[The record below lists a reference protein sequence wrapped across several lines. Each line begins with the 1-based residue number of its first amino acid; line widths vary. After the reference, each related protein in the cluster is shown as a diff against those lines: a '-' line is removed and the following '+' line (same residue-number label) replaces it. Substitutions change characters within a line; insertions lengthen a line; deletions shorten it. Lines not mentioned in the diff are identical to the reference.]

1 VDWGLASGTPLSRA
15 RYALSWSWIGRRA
28 GVLHSGAL
36 WRGRVV
42 SGINQQL
49 LSHRQ
54 QRWRVLPPT

>member
-36 WRGRVV
+36 WRGR
-42 SGINQQL
+42 IDY
-49 LSHRQ
+49 
-54 QRWRVLPPT
+54 VLFLESTSSS